1 MVFFGSCEN
10 EPLGKIDP
18 SQVIQVNSELYN
30 LIEKA
35 ANSDFT
41 NEITCIDFNYGFT
54 LIIYDEDFEI
64 SIIDTLNYTNK
75 KVESTSNSNVSVEN
89 SEGDKIENAK
99 ENILKSNQVNGKDEK
114 ATSRFNEKEFKV
126 SKNYHYYNSN
136 TNRQYIT
143 SNKKEIDSLISEN
156 NKSADSLILDKANYI
171 ED

>member
-1 MVFFGSCEN
+1 M
-10 EPLGKIDP
+10 
-18 SQVIQVNSELYN
+18 
-30 LIEKA
+30 
-35 ANSDFT
+35 
-41 NEITCIDFNYGFT
+41 
-54 LIIYDEDFEI
+54 IIYDEDFEI
-64 SIIDTLNYTNK
+64 SIIDTLNHTNK

-136 TNRQYIT
+136 TNQQYIT